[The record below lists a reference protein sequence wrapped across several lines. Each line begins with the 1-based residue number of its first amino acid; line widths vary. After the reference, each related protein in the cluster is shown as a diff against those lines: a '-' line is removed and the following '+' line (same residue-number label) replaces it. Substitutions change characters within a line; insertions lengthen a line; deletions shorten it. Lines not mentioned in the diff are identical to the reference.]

1 MDISCTTLPCTKGRF
16 LGSLSDPGIDL
27 TIVAI
32 ESRTVI
38 SKIDVI
44 FVMLVVAVVVEVL
57 LLVAVVVVFVVV
69 VIVVV
74 VVVAAVVVVVV
85 S

>member
-1 MDISCTTLPCTKGRF
+1 MDISCITLPCTKGRF

-57 LLVAVVVVFVVV
+57 LKSGFYCYCCSSGSYCCS
-69 VIVVV
+69 I
-74 VVVAAVVVVVV
+74 
-85 S
+85 SSNRSIGTS